1 MKVALSTLKALLND
15 NVVEIKFKRRRVK
28 QGAPATRRMLCT
40 NSDIILNSPEG
51 RNVLGFTPT
60 ATPKPFNPDSKNLI
74 VSWDILKRGY
84 RMISMDNCELISQL
98 SQDDFWPYY
107 ADKLSKMTAGEV
119 EAFYN
124 V

>member
-51 RNVLGFTPT
+51 RNVLGFIPT

>member
-60 ATPKPFNPDSKNLI
+60 STPKPFNPDSKNLI

-98 SQDDFWPYY
+98 SQEDFWPYY